1 MWSDKPKFAS
11 FINAD
16 FRNGDQ
22 IEDGKSAPQEKAKNS
37 WEPQWLHF
45 INFQNLFYFD
55 VNLLN
60 LQMYYF
66 QILHIY
72 MCGVCSPPV
81 LGGLTQ
87 IMHRMIWKLHMEQ
100 RLQRL
105 PDFDTRSAWEAS
117 LTGQATSLAINR
129 GSQA

>member
-1 MWSDKPKFAS
+1 MWSDKPKFAW

-16 FRNGDQ
+16 FCDGDQ
-22 IEDGKSAPQEKAKNS
+22 IREGKRTPQEKGQKFLGTPTVS
-37 WEPQWLHF
+37 F
-45 INFQNLFYFD
+45 YYQNLFIFD

-81 LGGLTQ
+81 LGDLTQ
-87 IMHRMIWKLHMEQ
+87 IMHRMIWELHTE
-100 RLQRL
+100 
-105 PDFDTRSAWEAS
+105 
-117 LTGQATSLAINR
+117 
-129 GSQA
+129 

>member
-1 MWSDKPKFAS
+1 MLTFMMETKLKEKVHH
-11 FINAD
+11 
-16 FRNGDQ
+16 R
-22 IEDGKSAPQEKAKNS
+22 KKAKSS
-37 WEPQWLHF
+37 WEPQWLCF

-81 LGGLTQ
+81 LGDLTQ
-87 IMHRMIWKLHMEQ
+87 TMHRVIWKL
-100 RLQRL
+100 
-105 PDFDTRSAWEAS
+105 
-117 LTGQATSLAINR
+117 I
-129 GSQA
+129 